1 MSNRIFVR
9 NVFSLSLLQG
19 VNLLLPLLVLPF
31 LVRVLGVES
40 YGLYVFSG
48 VVVGYF
54 GLICDYGF
62 NLSGTRDVSKARH
75 DKALLS
81 ELVTKIYTIKLLLFL
96 MCTVGFGIVALMV
109 PGVKENALLY
119 WCAYGIVVGQALFPT
134 WFFQGVEDFKS
145 IVILNFLSK
154 LFFTLMIFVVVR
166 DSTEAYLAA
175 LLNSIGAFLSAV
187 LAIFIMVA
195 KYKVGYVKS
204 SKSSIYAYAKNSFY
218 IFLAQVKISLF
229 STTNIFILGLV
240 CGPKSVGYFSVA
252 ERSMRALAQLQSP
265 ILTALF
271 PRLSLGLVEQKEHS
285 IRLIKKLVW
294 YGSCAYL
301 LIAVILFLFAEAF
314 VVFVFGSEYIES
326 VSAFRIVLLCPLL
339 IYLNNIFGT
348 QILLNVGKDKL
359 YMLVLFTAGIF
370 NLFASYLMTLK
381 FDFIGTAW
389 SLLLS
394 ELIVAAG
401 MFYFAKSD
409 LFDRKATL

>member
-1 MSNRIFVR
+1 MSNRSFVR
-9 NVFSLSLLQG
+9 NIFSLSLLQG
-19 VNLLLPLLVLPF
+19 ANLFLPLFVLPY

-62 NLSGTRDVSKARH
+62 NLSGTRDISKARH

-96 MCTVGFGIVALMV
+96 MSTVGFGIVALTV

-119 WCAYGIVVGQALFPT
+119 WCAYGVVVGQTLFPT

-145 IVILNFLSK
+145 VVILNFLSK
-154 LFFTLMIFVVVR
+154 LVFTLMIFFVVN
-166 DSTEAYLAA
+166 DSADAYLAA
-175 LLNSIGAFLSAV
+175 LMNSVGAVFSAV
-187 LAIFIMVA
+187 LAIAIMVV
-195 KYKVGYVKS
+195 KYRVGYIKS
-204 SKSSIYAYAKNSFY
+204 TKNAIYAYAKNGFY
-218 IFLAQVKISLF
+218 VFLAQLKISLF

-265 ILTALF
+265 LLTALF
-271 PRLSLGLVEQKEHS
+271 PRLSLGLVEHKEHS
-285 IRLIKKLVW
+285 IKLIKRLMW

-301 LIAVILFLFAEAF
+301 LVSVILFVFAEAF
-314 VVFVFGSEYIES
+314 IGLVFGSEYIES
-326 VSAFRIVLLCPLL
+326 VGAFRIVLLCPLL
-339 IYLNNIFGT
+339 IYLNNLFGT

-359 YMLVLFTAGIF
+359 YMMVLFAAGIF
-370 NLFASYLMTLK
+370 NIFASYLMTLN

-394 ELIVAAG
+394 ELIVVVG
-401 MFYFAKSD
+401 MFCFAKSD
-409 LFDRKATL
+409 LLDRKATS